1 MRRDQDTARDGL
13 AKDHA
18 ARDERCC
25 MLMVTEDGAES
36 LTKLPF
42 GPEHNVAGA

>member
-1 MRRDQDTARDGL
+1 
-13 AKDHA
+13 
-18 ARDERCC
+18 

-42 GPEHNVAGA
+42 GPEHNVAGLRRG